1 MDIVEELYRQNP
13 WWEEIP
19 SFDFVERAF
28 YLDLLKGQ
36 LKKKDIV
43 FVVGLRRVGKTTLF
57 RMLVE
62 YLLSVVSPRK
72 ILYVTLDSYNLG
84 DSSIHGILEEYRKE
98 HKLKRSEKIFLF
110 LDEITYKDDFSLE
123 LKNLYDLENIKIFAG
138 SSSSASVIGKKTY
151 LTGRSRMIEIL
162 PLDFGEFL
170 LFKDIKVKK
179 SEKYLLEKYFEDYMR
194 YGGMPEFVLT
204 GDVSYIYS
212 LLDDIIYKDIVSIHK
227 VKDVKV
233 VKDFFKMLMERSGK
247 KMSLNKIAKVMD
259 ISVDTARRFF
269 NYFSSTFLVY
279 PIEKCGKL
287 NERLR
292 APKKIYAADVGI
304 RNTIT
309 GFRDKGAIFE
319 NLVFLKIKNNN
330 PCYIYQDGIEIDFK
344 VNNKLVEA
352 KYQSEMN
359 IKQQDLFARI
369 KAKKKILVSGMDD
382 YLTFKM

>member
-1 MDIVEELYRQNP
+1 MDIIEELYRQNP
-13 WWEEIP
+13 WWEEPP
-19 SFDFVERAF
+19 SFDFIERAF

-36 LKKKDIV
+36 LEKKDIV

-62 YLLSVVSPRK
+62 YLLSAVTPEN

-84 DSSIHGILEEYRKE
+84 DSSVHDILEEYRKE

-110 LDEITYKDDFSLE
+110 LDEITYKDDFSRE

-138 SSSSASVIGKKTY
+138 SSSSASIVGKKSY
-151 LTGRSRMIEIL
+151 LTGRSRMVEIL
-162 PLDFGEFL
+162 PLNFEEFL
-170 LFKDIKVKK
+170 LFKNIKVRK

-227 VKDVKV
+227 VRDVKV
-233 VKDFFKMLMERSGK
+233 IKDFFKMLMERSGK
-247 KMSLNKIAKVMD
+247 KISLNKIAKVMD

-269 NYFSSTFLVY
+269 NYFSDTFLVY
-279 PIEKCGKL
+279 PVEKCGKL

-319 NLVFLKIKNNN
+319 NLVFLKMKNKG
-330 PCYIYQDGIEIDFK
+330 PCYIYEGGIEIDFRAD
-344 VNNKLVEA
+344 NKLIEV
-352 KYQSEMN
+352 KYQSKMN
-359 IKQQDLFARI
+359 VKQQDLFAKI
-369 KAKKKILVSGMDD
+369 KAKKKILISGIDD
-382 YLTFKM
+382 YLAFKM

>member
-1 MDIVEELYRQNP
+1 MDIIEELYRQNP
-13 WWEEIP
+13 WWEKAP
-19 SFDFVERAF
+19 SFDFVERVF

-57 RMLVE
+57 KMLVE
-62 YLLSVVSPRK
+62 YLLSVTSPK
-72 ILYVTLDSYNLG
+72 NILYVTLDSYNLG
-84 DSSIHGILEEYRKE
+84 DSSIHEILEEYRKE

-110 LDEITYKDDFSLE
+110 LDEITYKDDFSRE

-138 SSSSASVIGKKTY
+138 SSSSASIVDKKSY
-151 LTGRSRMIEIL
+151 LTGRSRMIEVL
-162 PLDFGEFL
+162 PLNFDEFL
-170 LFKDIKVKK
+170 LFKGIKVKK

-212 LLDDIIYKDIVSIHK
+212 LLDDIIYKDIVSVHK
-227 VKDVKV
+227 VRDVKV
-233 VKDFFKMLMERSGK
+233 IKDYFKMLMERSGK
-247 KMSLNKIAKVMD
+247 KMSLNKIANVMD

-269 NYFSSTFLVY
+269 NYFSTTFLVY
-279 PIEKCGKL
+279 PVEKCGKL

-292 APKKIYAADVGI
+292 APKKIYAADIGI

-319 NLVFLKIKNNN
+319 NLIFLKVKNNN
-330 PCYIYQDGIEIDFK
+330 PCYIYENGIEIDFRLE
-344 VNNKLVEA
+344 NKLIEV
-352 KYQSEMN
+352 KYQSKMN
-359 IKQQDLFARI
+359 KKQQDLFAKI
-369 KAKKKILVSGMDD
+369 KAKEKILINGMDD
-382 YLTFKM
+382 YLRFKI